1 MLSPCRIRSAT
12 PTQRRARALFNP
24 TQRRQHGK
32 RQRGRRVQLILFP
45 DLIAPEICLW
55 RPGIRRTRGRIAQ
68 SMSSVSRQLEMV
80 FRVRDPIRE
89 DLDSPFDI
97 PIQRRI
103 TADAAPP
110 PEVRAPRSVWELASA
125 CIRAVRLHQSP
136 EPAVRT
142 RIVRDGSAVRC
153 ERIAV
158 QDTPEYHE
166 AERARRARQK
176 PPKGRQIGWKKTR
189 SDKLRG
195 MIREE
200 TED

>member
-1 MLSPCRIRSAT
+1 M
-12 PTQRRARALFNP
+12 
-24 TQRRQHGK
+24 
-32 RQRGRRVQLILFP
+32 QLILFP
-45 DLIAPEICLW
+45 DLIAPDICLW
-55 RPGIRRTRGRIAQ
+55 RPGIRRKRSRFAQ
-68 SMSSVSRQLEMV
+68 SIAAVAQQLGMV

-97 PIQRRI
+97 PTQRRI
-103 TADAAPP
+103 PADSAPR

-158 QDTPEYHE
+158 QDTPEYQE

-176 PPKGRQIGWKKTR
+176 LPSAKQRGWAKTKGERLRQIDG
-189 SDKLRG
+189 
-195 MIREE
+195 EVA
-200 TED
+200 

>member
-1 MLSPCRIRSAT
+1 M
-12 PTQRRARALFNP
+12 
-24 TQRRQHGK
+24 
-32 RQRGRRVQLILFP
+32 QLILFP
-45 DLIAPEICLW
+45 DLIAPDICLW

-136 EPAVRT
+136 EPTVRT

-176 PPKGRQIGWKKTR
+176 PPKGNKIGWKKTA
-189 SDKLRG
+189 SQKLKDMAG
-195 MIREE
+195 KVEGVS
-200 TED
+200 